1 MRLIPLIAAAL
12 LMTVPLVSACGPQGV
27 EDAAAPVD
35 VAAADEPVMPA
46 DAPPQEDVPQDAGGA
61 APAPAG
67 PASGTPDPAA
77 PATMP
82 AIPIGTGCAAE
93 IGDAAAAVLVKRCI
107 AVSPATRP
115 PCNLANA
122 CALIQ
127 GEIDRSCAQ
136 YGPNETRPPQCTG

>member
-12 LMTVPLVSACGPQGV
+12 LMTLPLVSACGPQGAS
-27 EDAAAPVD
+27 DTATP
-35 VAAADEPVMPA
+35 VAATPADAPGMPS
-46 DAPPQEDVPQDAGGA
+46 DAPPQEEVALQQATPPTGA
-61 APAPAG
+61 
-67 PASGTPDPAA
+67 GTPDPAA

-115 PCNLANA
+115 PCNVANE

-136 YGPNETRPPQCTG
+136 YGPNETRPPQCQP